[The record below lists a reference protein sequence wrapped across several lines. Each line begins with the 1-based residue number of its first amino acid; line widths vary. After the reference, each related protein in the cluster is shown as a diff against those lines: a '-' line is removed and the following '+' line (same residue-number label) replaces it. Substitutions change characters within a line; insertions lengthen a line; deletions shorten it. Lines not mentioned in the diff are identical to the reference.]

1 MHESVLIYRGSRYLK
16 LALALVAV
24 AIVAYIVDTPAGVPN
39 GGTWLGY
46 TLGTIGAVLIVW
58 LMWFGVRKRTF
69 APGHVKLEDWLSA
82 HVYLGLALIVVA
94 TLHTGFQFGLN
105 VHTLAYALMMLVILS
120 GVFGLYS
127 YIRYPKEMTENRRG
141 SSLDEMLQ
149 EIADLDQE
157 CRDLGVKLSDE
168 INAAVVD
175 AGQNSRVGG
184 GLMRQLSG
192 HDPSCATAAA
202 IARVEALAQTVADED
217 TAHVRRLISRLSRK
231 SELLQR
237 ARLDVRLMALMQVW
251 LYVHVPIT
259 IALVAALIAHI
270 IAVFY
275 YW

>member
-16 LALALVAV
+16 LALALAAV

-46 TLGTIGAVLIVW
+46 TLGTIGALLIVW

-82 HVYLGLALIVVA
+82 HVYLGFALIVVA

-105 VHTLAYALMMLVILS
+105 LHTLAYALMMLVILS
-120 GVFGLYS
+120 GIFGLYA

-141 SSLDEMLQ
+141 STLDQMLQ

-168 INAAVVD
+168 INAAVID

-202 IARVEALAQTVADED
+202 VARVEALAQTVPNED

-237 ARLDVRLMALMQVW
+237 ARLDVRFKALMQVW
-251 LYVHVPIT
+251 LYVHVPIS

>member
-192 HDPSCATAAA
+192 HDPSCATAAGV
-202 IARVEALAQTVADED
+202 ARVEALAQTVADED

-237 ARLDVRLMALMQVW
+237 ARLDVRFKALMQVW
-251 LYVHVPIT
+251 LYVHVPIS

>member
-46 TLGTIGAVLIVW
+46 TLGTIGALLIVW

-202 IARVEALAQTVADED
+202 VARVEALAQTVADED